1 MTSPKQAESNRRNA
15 QLHATGPKSPGGKSK
30 SKMNGLKHGLC
41 STEVTLPGEDPAEFQ
56 DYLDAWMDDFKPTTM
71 ARRELVEAAASAA
84 WRRKRCI
91 RVESARLSDRIR
103 TTLANRRPRGRPA
116 GGPGG
121 ARRRDPRG
129 TLAALMADRPGVD
142 ALIAAWEK
150 LAGDANT
157 WDKFGA
163 TRSCITS
170 GCSA

>member
-1 MTSPKQAESNRRNA
+1 
-15 QLHATGPKSPGGKSK
+15 
-30 SKMNGLKHGLC
+30 
-41 STEVTLPGEDPAEFQ
+41 
-56 DYLDAWMDDFKPTTM
+56 MDDWKPQTM

-103 TTLANRRPRGRPA
+103 TTLANRGRTA
-116 GGPGG
+116 
-121 ARRRDPRG
+121 AREVLEGLDDDPRG

-157 WDKFGA
+157 WDWARPG
-163 TRSCITS
+163 SCITS